1 MRRAYAT
8 AFWTAGRRI
17 LKLKALLIARITM
30 YLVILVVLASL
41 WRAAIGE
48 HGAIAGYDF
57 PSMLWYLTVAEASV
71 ICIDPRLI
79 EHVGSAIGDGSV
91 TVEMLRPISVVG
103 FRLASSLGECVARF
117 ALALLAGS
125 AFAWS
130 QAGPPPNL
138 AAFGV
143 AIPAAIIALSANLVA
158 QHSFA
163 AMAFWVNDAKAA
175 WFLYQKLVF
184 LLGGM
189 LLPLEF
195 LPGGVET
202 AARFMPF
209 WSMAYAPARLASGH
223 FEPVLLLG
231 QLAWLGA
238 LLAAATYVFGLGQ
251 RRLMVAGG

>member
-8 AFWTAGRRI
+8 AFRTAGLRV
-17 LKLKALLIARITM
+17 LKKRALLIARITM
-30 YLVILVVLASL
+30 YLVILVVLAAL
-41 WRAAIGE
+41 WRAAIGD

-57 PSMLWYLTVAEASV
+57 PSMLWYLTIAEASV
-71 ICIDPRLI
+71 ICIEPRLI
-79 EHVGSAIGDGSV
+79 EHVGSAIGDGSI

-103 FRLASSLGECVARF
+103 LRLASSLGECAARF
-117 ALALLAGS
+117 VVALIVGS

-130 QAGPPPNL
+130 QVGPPPNL
-138 AAFGV
+138 AAFAFAV
-143 AIPAAIIALSANLVA
+143 PAAAIGLSANLVA

-184 LLGGM
+184 LIGGM

-195 LPGGVET
+195 MPRAIER
-202 AARFMPF
+202 AAWFMPF
-209 WSMAYAPARLASGH
+209 WSMSYAPARLASGH
-223 FEPVLLLG
+223 LDPLLIVG

-238 LLAAATYVFGLGQ
+238 LLGVAVYVFGLGQ
-251 RRLMVAGG
+251 RRLAVAGG

>member
-1 MRRAYAT
+1 MRRAFT
-8 AFWTAGRRI
+8 VAFTTSIRRVLRHRAPLIGRI
-17 LKLKALLIARITM
+17 VM
-30 YLVILVVLASL
+30 YLVVLVVLAAL

-57 PSMLWYLTVAEASV
+57 KSMLWYLTIAEASV
-71 ICIDPRLI
+71 ISVDPRLI
-79 EHVGSAIGDGSV
+79 EQVGSAIGDGSV
-91 TVEMLRPISVVG
+91 SVEMLRPISVVG
-103 FRLASSLGECVARF
+103 FRLASSVGESAGRF
-117 ALALLAGS
+117 AIALVAGS
-125 AFAWS
+125 AFTWS
-130 QAGPPPNL
+130 QVGAPPDM
-138 AAFGV
+138 AAFALAV
-143 AIPAAIIALSANLVA
+143 PAALVGLTANQAA
-158 QHSFA
+158 QYTFS

-223 FEPVLLLG
+223 LDPVLLVG
-231 QLAWLGA
+231 QIAWLFA
-238 LLAAATYVFGLGQ
+238 LLGAATYAFGLGQ
-251 RRLMVAGG
+251 RRLVVAGG